1 MISLDLD
8 QLATFRP
15 KGRMA
20 PTMNIT
26 LPLAE
31 PVKVDGRRYQA
42 LTFRPASRH
51 DVRRAE
57 RGASGRSLI
66 ARLAGVRIEVIHAL
80 GGPDIDR
87 AAAVA
92 EAQFKRLNLQ

>member
-1 MISLDLD
+1 MTALDID
-8 QLATFRP
+8 QLADFRTP
-15 KGRMA
+15 GQLG
-20 PTMNIT
+20 PGLNVT

-57 RGASGRSLI
+57 RGASGKSLV

-80 GGPDIDR
+80 AGPDIDR
-87 AAAVA
+87 AAAVV